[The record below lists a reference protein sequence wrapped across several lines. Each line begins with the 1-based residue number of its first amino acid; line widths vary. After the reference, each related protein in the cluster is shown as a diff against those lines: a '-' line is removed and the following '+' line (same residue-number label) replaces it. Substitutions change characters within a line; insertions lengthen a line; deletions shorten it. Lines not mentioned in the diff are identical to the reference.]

1 MPAPPPPPR
10 PDSVYV
16 PRAKARSSTLSAKS
30 QYQADKEKRTKKYA
44 DVDGRRIYGDAR
56 GWRARQ
62 RTPLD
67 ALADLLLTPFPPELR
82 GKIRR
87 SVANTAKAFDDL
99 LIRLGGGGQKA
110 LE

>member
-1 MPAPPPPPR
+1 MIASKTYSEHGNKTKKPQPR
-10 PDSVYV
+10 P
-16 PRAKARSSTLSAKS
+16 
-30 QYQADKEKRTKKYA
+30 QQH
-44 DVDGRRIYGDAR
+44 
-56 GWRARQ
+56 Q
-62 RTPLD
+62 PLD

>member
-1 MPAPPPPPR
+1 LPAKLT
-10 PDSVYV
+10 
-16 PRAKARSSTLSAKS
+16 ANTENK
-30 QYQADKEKRTKKYA
+30 TKKP
-44 DVDGRRIYGDAR
+44 
-56 GWRARQ
+56 Q
-62 RTPLD
+62 PQPQQHQPLD